1 MYTDIHISV
10 HTSVHI
16 CTYIYIYVKED
27 NLQMVTIW
35 EKREPPNVHSCVAL
49 LEQWEP
55 SAGVAMEMETLLRW
69 TPSPGPAPQRERQ
82 PGSSQRPH
90 GSVPSASRTCR
101 HLSFLRIILIPVP
114 LPSSQDAIPWGL
126 ISHQLPLLGQDPLL
140 HGPGQQLMLD
150 VTQHWGQGDIWGE
163 TVWGVSAYFPTVN

>member
-1 MYTDIHISV
+1 M
-10 HTSVHI
+10 
-16 CTYIYIYVKED
+16 
-27 NLQMVTIW
+27 
-35 EKREPPNVHSCVAL
+35 HSCVAL

-82 PGSSQRPH
+82 PGSSQQPH

-114 LPSSQDAIPWGL
+114 LPSSQDAIP
-126 ISHQLPLLGQDPLL
+126 LGVDFSPAPAAGAGSSSPWTRPAAHVGCHSALGTRGHLGRDSMRSQCFFPHCEL
-140 HGPGQQLMLD
+140 GNPKR
-150 VTQHWGQGDIWGE
+150 GE
-163 TVWGVSAYFPTVN
+163 P